1 MPQPNFNGFMQPME
15 GTGAEQDLL
24 TGFPSEILRETR
36 SQREEQRQH
45 EREQRTWL
53 ILQDLEGQGGEVVRR
68 LLALTLERVRYLA
81 ATDQELSILLG
92 VLGSVLGA
100 ETATA
105 ERVVREGVM
114 DMCASI
120 LRLES
125 PPALVGREE

>member
-1 MPQPNFNGFMQPME
+1 MPQPNFFGLAQPME
-15 GTGAEQDLL
+15 GSGAEQDLL

-36 SQREEQRQH
+36 SQRDEQRQH
-45 EREQRTWL
+45 EREQRTWR

-68 LLALTLERVRYLA
+68 LLALTLDRVRYLA
-81 ATDQELSILLG
+81 ASDQELSMLLG
-92 VLGSVLGA
+92 VLGGVLGA

-105 ERVVREGVM
+105 ERVVRESVM

-125 PPALVGREE
+125 PSPLARREV